1 MQNGE
6 RVADTWRVSE
16 CGRIATYRG
25 KRPPSAA
32 PGFREQVMAVFG
44 KPENGLWYLGER
56 AVLWAPTNPISHCFG
71 DGAYPMAHQLAF
83 VFWIYLDSSLHH
95 TTYLI
100 ISIFLFK

>member
-71 DGAYPMAHQLAF
+71 GTVLIQWPTNLPLFFGFTWIPAF
-83 VFWIYLDSSLHH
+83 
-95 TTYLI
+95 I
-100 ISIFLFK
+100 ILLT